1 MATLTYN
8 GYLEQLG
15 LKMEEGK
22 SVINLNYV
30 DKQLDIEDEY
40 LYGLVTATTR
50 EKLLPV
56 VSIGV
61 VRCIFWSAVQL
72 FGIETTKKA
81 LETGGWI
88 FSWLRAKQL
97 LDERK
102 ISNLDEFLDYLHY
115 DFQNVGY
122 GILTHRESNGKLYI
136 TFEESMTSCGMAKK
150 GMDLCAL
157 ECGRIVGG
165 LSAIKDEKLTYKE
178 VKCWG
183 LGDNCC
189 EIEVESTGEKPDTTN
204 LERFS
209 DILNLKKPDFN
220 SYLKA
225 SDLEFEDERSIM
237 LLDYKGNKRSG
248 LVSPGRKK
256 LPPVVSVSILRGLV
270 DSLEFYFGHIAV
282 CTVMGIAGEIFSM
295 LTVHELIQK
304 ENLGGMPK
312 KEKIK
317 KFAEMTKERFEERG
331 LGILDYSVEG
341 EKVIV
346 ELSEA
351 AGFGIFPER
360 QRGRCEPFCAFEKRA
375 MGSGLSIVTN
385 KNNRYDS
392 KVLEPSGEGVSA
404 RCIIV
409 FEPIG
414 T

>member
-165 LSAIKDEKLTYKE
+165 LSFIKNEDLRYKE
-178 VKCWG
+178 IKCWG

-189 EIEVESTGEKPDTTN
+189 EIEVEFTGEKPDTTN
-204 LERFS
+204 LEIFS
-209 DILNLKKPDFN
+209 DILNLEPDFN
-220 SYLKA
+220 SYLNA
-225 SDLEFEDERSIM
+225 SDLKFEYKRSIM
-237 LLDYKGNKRSG
+237 LLGYTGNKRSG
-248 LVSPGRKK
+248 LVSPERKK
-256 LPPVVSVSILRGLV
+256 LPPVVSVSVLRGLV
-270 DSLEFYFGHIAV
+270 DSLEFYFGHNAV
-282 CTVMGIAGEIFSM
+282 CIVMGVAGEIFSM
-295 LTVHELIQK
+295 LTVYEL
-304 ENLGGMPK
+304 GK
-312 KEKIK
+312 KEDFRRKTEKEK
-317 KFAEMTKERFEERG
+317 KDAFAEITKERFEERG
-331 LGILDYSVEG
+331 LGILDYSFEG

-360 QRGRCEPFCAFEKRA
+360 QRGRCKPFCEFEKRA
-375 MGSGLSIVTN
+375 MGCGLSTVTN
-385 KNNRYDS
+385 KKYDS
-392 KVLEPSGEGVSA
+392 KVLEPSSKGGSD
-404 RCIIV
+404 RCTIV

-414 T
+414 G